1 MPLIFDFPSIKMKL
15 NQAFLIIF
23 SVVFLFG
30 TCSSFAQTDS
40 SATQGAETEFYGF
53 SAERFPA
60 KKATRGSSTSLDE
73 LSALTTGAI
82 KLFDFQ
88 TQYKKVFLG
97 ADFFDVATKEKS
109 CDTLRRKLGSQKSH
123 FIPISDGKFFIHSH
137 NSKIQD
143 LEGYY
148 RFRNSKNLPGI
159 LPNVDVWV
167 KMESYV
173 HGKSTEKNC
182 LVITFLIP
190 EDVNGKIEDKAYV
203 MRNDGILVA
212 IPAGTDPDFSQKLDF
227 SKYCI
232 FPLNDPHET
241 THLVGKEFNIL
252 GSFAKQKQ
260 CDNLKGLLFPTSR
273 KGEASGCVFFR
284 MMDPQVAPRF

>member
-1 MPLIFDFPSIKMKL
+1 MKP
-15 NQAFLIIF
+15 NQAFLTLF
-23 SVVFLFG
+23 SVVSLFTVG
-30 TCSSFAQTDS
+30 TSFAQTDS
-40 SATQGAETEFYGF
+40 SNTQGSETVFQGF
-53 SAERFPA
+53 SAEMFPA
-60 KKATRGSSTSLDE
+60 KKTTRGSSLSLDD
-73 LSALTTGAI
+73 LSALTTGSI

-97 ADFFDVATKEKS
+97 ADFYDVATKEKS
-109 CDTLRRKLGSQKSH
+109 CDSLRRKLGSQKSH
-123 FIPISDGKFFIHSH
+123 FIPVSDGKFFSQTHF
-137 NSKIQD
+137 SKIQD

-182 LVITFLIP
+182 LVVKFLIP
-190 EDVNGKIEDKAYV
+190 EDENGKIVEKAYV

-212 IPAGTDPDFSQKLDF
+212 VPNGTDPDFSQKLDF
-227 SKYCI
+227 SRYCI

-241 THLVGKEFNIL
+241 THLVGLDFNIL
-252 GSFAKQKQ
+252 GSFARQKQ

-273 KGEASGCVFFR
+273 KGAASGCVFFR
-284 MMDPQVAPRF
+284 RMDPESAPRF

>member
-1 MPLIFDFPSIKMKL
+1 MKPIP
-15 NQAFLIIF
+15 AFFNLF
-23 SVVFLFG
+23 SLVFLFTMG
-30 TCSSFAQTDS
+30 SSIAQTDS
-40 SATQGAETEFYGF
+40 SKTQGPETVFEGF

-60 KKATRGSSTSLDE
+60 KKATRGTIISMDD

-88 TQYKKVFLG
+88 TQYKRVFLG

-109 CDTLRRKLGSQKSH
+109 CDSLRRKIGSQKSH
-123 FIPISDGKFFIHSH
+123 FIPVSDGKFFSQTH

-182 LVITFLIP
+182 LVVKFLIP
-190 EDVNGKIEDKAYV
+190 EDENGKIVDKAYV

-227 SKYCI
+227 AKYCI

-241 THLVGKEFNIL
+241 THLVGQEFNIL

-273 KGEASGCVFFR
+273 KGAASGCVFFR
-284 MMDPQVAPRF
+284 RMDPAVSPRF